1 MVLYTC
7 RRCGY
12 TTKQRSDF
20 RKHLTKRKV
29 ECPPTNSSI
38 DTKTLLYEV
47 ENGFKSYDQI
57 IINKDLSN
65 MNQEEIREL
74 QIRVENYLKILE
86 TYLIPN
92 VDVNNCNSFGEESL
106 DHINESDI
114 SYILSDIR
122 LDINKDKW
130 YLFGYLLKII
140 YYRNPTNRSI
150 YFVGDQIYVL
160 DQCGCYCC

>member
-1 MVLYTC
+1 MTSE
-7 RRCGY
+7 GSFAA
-12 TTKQRSDF
+12 K
-20 RKHLTKRKV
+20 KAK
-29 ECPPTNSSI
+29 
-38 DTKTLLYEV
+38 KTFQNDEGRPYCNIEPSQLLYQLEHGMKSFDTISSNKELSQMDNKEITDLYNKV
-47 ENGFKSYDQI
+47 KSYSQI
-57 IINKDLSN
+57 IESYMKPKVDTS
-65 MNQEEIREL
+65 
-74 QIRVENYLKILE
+74 
-86 TYLIPN
+86 LI
-92 VDVNNCNSFGEESL
+92 NSFGEESL